1 MRPGEVCEQFYR
13 EIGDFLAPY
22 GWKYLKSTHE
32 AKKQIN
38 DIVCEVM
45 MGASWNNDE
54 TSARV
59 RIFFL
64 MWSKN
69 ISKKYSAYANVL
81 SFQFAPLSGR
91 DDEWWELMGE
101 GSYERCVAD
110 AKAKIEASVIPLV
123 DEFEDNALKAV
134 EKYAIDPYINDYA
147 VRDRKVY
154 PRIVYISKTL
164 GNRLA
169 QQSYKQR
176 YDSDEFLRIRAK
188 KDAQS
193 YIDNMEK
200 AKRYRSNGAWWVSID
215 IMHMID
221 ESIIALDENGEIIFP
236 PIDSQ

>member
-1 MRPGEVCEQFYR
+1 MNPGEVCDKFYR

-45 MGASWNNDE
+45 MGASWHNNE

-59 RIFFL
+59 RMFFL

-81 SFQFAPLSGR
+81 SFEFAPLSGR

-101 GSYERCVAD
+101 GNYEKCVAD
-110 AKAKIEASVIPLV
+110 AKEKIRASVLPLV
-123 DEFEDNALKAV
+123 DEFENNPLETL
-134 EKYAIDPYINDYA
+134 EKYALTPYVNDYA
-147 VRDRKVY
+147 VRERKVC
-154 PRIVYISKTL
+154 PSIVYISKML

-176 YDSDEFLRIRAK
+176 YEGDELLRKTAK
-188 KDAQS
+188 TEAQS

-200 AKRYRSNGAWWVSID
+200 AKVYRSNGTWWVHID
-215 IMHMID
+215 IMHMVD
-221 ESIIALDENGEIIFP
+221 ESIIALDENGEITFP